1 MEFTYKF
8 IESEENFE
16 AFRSLLRAS
25 SLPADDLNYKK
36 DLLIGYYEGN
46 ILVGTGGLEVYG
58 DHGLLRSLSVKF
70 GIRGRSVGTNI
81 TEYLLDE
88 AKRRGLKGVY
98 LLTENARGF
107 FEKRGF
113 NDVAR
118 TDVPEALKAS
128 SEFSHVC
135 SPSAAV
141 MFLEL

>member
-8 IESEENFE
+8 IETEETFE
-16 AFRSLLRAS
+16 AFRSLLRSS

-98 LLTENARGF
+98 LLTETCPWLLR
-107 FEKRGF
+107 EKRLQG
-113 NDVAR
+113 
-118 TDVPEALKAS
+118 
-128 SEFSHVC
+128 C
-135 SPSAAV
+135 SQNGCS
-141 MFLEL
+141 